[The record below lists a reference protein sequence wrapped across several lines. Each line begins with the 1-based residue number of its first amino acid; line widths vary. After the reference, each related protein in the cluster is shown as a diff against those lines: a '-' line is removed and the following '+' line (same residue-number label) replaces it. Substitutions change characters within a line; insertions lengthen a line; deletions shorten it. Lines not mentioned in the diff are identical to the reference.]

1 MPLRAVIIGAGG
13 RGRHWIKTTAAHAGF
28 EPVATVDP
36 SEAAHQ
42 AVATQFPDLRLQ
54 AFRSVEAAAEKV
66 KAEVAVIAA
75 VSWFRRENALS
86 ALSAGWHILVEKPFA
101 LSLEDAKAVV
111 EAGRKAGLVV
121 SAGQNYR
128 FNPEVGTMR
137 QAVANGEVGRLGHGV
152 FIRHRK
158 RYAGNTYQKA
168 MRHNYLWEM
177 GVHDLDM
184 VRFTLGLKPLRV
196 TGFSFLPPW
205 GDYEGETTVSALY
218 EFEQGV
224 KVSYFGAWASHVP
237 EYHWRIDGSGGSLRV
252 GNGLERGS
260 PADKAWSRV
269 EPLGQFGGDAALL
282 NELAAAVE
290 TGGETS
296 TSGRDNLWTVAMM
309 EGVVR
314 STEAGG
320 QPVSIAEMV
329 EG

>member
-28 EPVATVDP
+28 EPVAIVDP

-42 AVATQFPDLRLQ
+42 AVAGQFPDRRLQ
-54 AFRSVEAAAEKV
+54 AFKGVEAAAEKV

-75 VSWFRRENALS
+75 VSWFRRENALT

-111 EAGRKAGLVV
+111 TAGQNAGLVV

-137 QAVANGEVGRLGHGV
+137 QAVANGEIGRLGHGV

-252 GNGLERGS
+252 GNGLERGR
-260 PADKAWSRV
+260 PEDKAWSKV

-282 NELAAAVE
+282 NELATAVE

-309 EGVVR
+309 EAVVR